1 VTRHKGLIRGQG
13 FNAAWLALA
22 AALIA
27 CPAAAQDS
35 RQVRILVGSIG
46 GTGPDFIARLI
57 APRLGEALHQTVIVD
72 NRPSANGVLAGQ
84 LAARAPADGSVL
96 MMGNAGTHAINAAIY
111 RKLDYDP
118 VADFAPICEIASIP
132 LALVVHPSVPAK
144 SVKELVA
151 LARRS
156 PGKLNIAVAGAAG
169 ELMGNSLKL
178 QAKIDMKNIPYKGG
192 AQAALAV
199 MSGEADMTFTSYVV
213 IASHVEAGRLRVLG
227 VSSAE
232 RMPQLPNVPTI
243 AENGLPGYE
252 HEQWYALF
260 APAKTPA
267 ATVQQLNREVVRI
280 VNLPDVHA
288 QLLKTGHRIV
298 AGTPQQLAE
307 KVKREIEKTRRIVK
321 ESGMPQH

>member
-1 VTRHKGLIRGQG
+1 MRH
-13 FNAAWLALA
+13 NPAWLALLA
-22 AALIA
+22 GVLIW
-27 CPAAAQDS
+27 PAAVPAQEPGK
-35 RQVRILVGSIG
+35 QMRIIVGSIG
-46 GTGPDFIARLI
+46 GTGPDFIARLL
-57 APRLGEALHQTVIVD
+57 APRLGDALHQTVIVE
-72 NRPSANGVLAGQ
+72 NRPSANAVAATQ
-84 LAARAPADGSVL
+84 YAARAPADGSVI

-111 RKLDYDP
+111 KKLEYDP
-118 VADFAPICEIASIP
+118 VADFAAICEIASIP

-156 PGKLNIAVAGAAG
+156 PGKLNIAIAGAAG
-169 ELMGNSLKL
+169 ELMGNALKL

-199 MSGEADMTFTSYVV
+199 MSGEADMVFTSYVV
-213 IASHVEAGRLRVLG
+213 IAAHVESGRLRVLG

-232 RMPQLPNVPTI
+232 RMPQMANVPTI
-243 AENGLPGYE
+243 AEAGLPGYE

-267 ATVQQLNREVVRI
+267 ATVQLLNREVVRI
-280 VNLPDVHA
+280 VNLPEVRA
-288 QLLKTGHRIV
+288 QLVRTGHRVV
-298 AGTPQQLAE
+298 AGTPQQLAD